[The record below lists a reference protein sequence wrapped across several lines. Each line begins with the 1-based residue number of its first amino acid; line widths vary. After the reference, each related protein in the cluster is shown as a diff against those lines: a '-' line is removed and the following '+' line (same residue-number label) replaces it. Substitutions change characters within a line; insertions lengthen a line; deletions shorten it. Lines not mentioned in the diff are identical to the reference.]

1 VDPARSDTT
10 GARNPPPVDLPA
22 LSAEIR
28 QLGRLME
35 NEATRSSAIR
45 RADSL
50 YRRTDLP
57 DGMRAQ
63 AAGLFVDMHIA
74 LDQSDSACAWVG
86 RAIALDSGNPSY
98 RQVRTML
105 GCAQ

>member
-1 VDPARSDTT
+1 
-10 GARNPPPVDLPA
+10 
-22 LSAEIR
+22 
-28 QLGRLME
+28 
-35 NEATRSSAIR
+35 
-45 RADSL
+45 
-50 YRRTDLP
+50 
-57 DGMRAQ
+57 MRAQ